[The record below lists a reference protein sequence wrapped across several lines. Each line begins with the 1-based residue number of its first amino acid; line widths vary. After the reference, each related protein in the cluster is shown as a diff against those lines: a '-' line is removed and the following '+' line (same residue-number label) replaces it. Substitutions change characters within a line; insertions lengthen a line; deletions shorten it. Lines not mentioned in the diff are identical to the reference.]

1 MDLEFC
7 KLFQVSLTNR
17 TDVRSYVISKVS
29 QQLLVEA
36 GEGEEEGCG
45 GKGLKSLTREL
56 TRRCTT
62 VRNSDDQAIPLRW
75 ARTPINI

>member
-36 GEGEEEGCG
+36 GEGEKEGGG
-45 GKGLKSLTREL
+45 GKGESVFEKFL
-56 TRRCTT
+56 
-62 VRNSDDQAIPLRW
+62 NSQ
-75 ARTPINI
+75 NM